1 MSDVRIGPVMAFSR
15 DRRTVAAFYR
25 DLVGITGAD
34 EDDAT
39 WLDATNARLFVHDPG
54 DRQTPREIS
63 AQAGFVVWFAMADV
77 RAAFERAKRAG
88 ATVGDFYGDYFFAR
102 DPDGRYIGVCPLE
115 DPHGHDHEH

>member
-1 MSDVRIGPVMAFSR
+1 MSDVQIGPVMAFSK

-25 DLVGITGAD
+25 DLVGLTGED

-54 DRQTPREIS
+54 DRQTPREIA
-63 AQAGFVVWFAMADV
+63 AQPGFVVWFAVADV

-88 ATVGDFYGDYFFAR
+88 AVVGDFFGDYFFAR
-102 DPDGRYIGVCPLE
+102 DPDGRYVGVCPLE
-115 DPHGHDHEH
+115 DHHGHDHEH